1 MVSETKAK
9 VVYRELLKVDLVVL
23 RLVPENGMPKFQT
36 GQFLTI
42 GVPIPAEKKIVR
54 RAYSI
59 ASHAENKDYFE
70 FVIRWVRKPLP
81 GRVTTELF
89 YASVGDEVFLGDP
102 TGNALQISDTLP
114 NGQKDNRRII
124 CVGGGTGLA
133 PFIAFAKHFHDTN
146 DKREVVILHGAS
158 YVDEL
163 SYKRLLTD
171 LELESEKVGRD
182 KWNFRYRAAISRPKE
197 YFNRSWNGHTGRVE
211 SFFKPD
217 KKTGMSPVEEMVG
230 EEITPD
236 NSIIYICGYQGT
248 IDGVIDSI
256 ESKGFVTEHDK
267 KDDGSFG
274 IKFESYG

>member
-1 MVSETKAK
+1 MVKETQAAITY
-9 VVYRELLKVDLVVL
+9 VELLKEDLAII
-23 RLVPENGMPKFQT
+23 RLVPETGMPEYKT

-42 GVPIPAEKKIVR
+42 GVPIPSEKKVVR

-59 ASHAENKDYFE
+59 ASHPENRDYFE

-89 YASVGDEVFLGDP
+89 YASVGDVVSLGDP
-102 TGNALQISDTLP
+102 TGAALQISQKLP
-114 NGQKDNRRII
+114 DGSDDNRRII

-146 DKREVVILHGAS
+146 DKREVIVLHGAS

-171 LELESEKVGRD
+171 LEMESEARGRD

-197 YFNRSWNGHTGRVE
+197 FFNRSWNGHVGRVE

-217 KKTGMSPVEEMVG
+217 KKTGLSPVEEMVG
-230 EEITPD
+230 EPITPQ
-236 NSIIYICGYQGT
+236 NTIIYICGYQGT
-248 IDGVIDSI
+248 IDGVIDSVG
-256 ESKGFVTEHDK
+256 SKGFITEHE
-267 KDDGSFG
+267 KDADGNYS
-274 IKFESYG
+274 IKYESYG

>member
-1 MVSETKAK
+1 MVTEMKAK
-9 VVYRELLKVDLVVL
+9 VVYRELLKEDLVII
-23 RLVPENGMPKFQT
+23 RLVPEKGMPQYKT

-42 GVPIPAEKKIVR
+42 GLPIPSEKKVVR

-59 ASHAENKDYFE
+59 ASHAENRDYFE

-89 YASVGDEVFLGDP
+89 YLSVGDEVSLGDP
-102 TGNALQISDTLP
+102 TGAALQISDKLP

-133 PFIAFAKHFHDTN
+133 PFIAFAKHFHDIN
-146 DKREVVILHGAS
+146 DKREVIVLHGAS

-171 LELESEKVGRD
+171 LELKSEKDRS

-197 YFNRSWNGHTGRVE
+197 FFNRSWNGHVGRVE

-217 KKTGMSPVEEMVG
+217 KKSGLSPVEVMVG
-230 EEITPD
+230 EELSPENT
-236 NSIIYICGYQGT
+236 IIYICGYQGT
-248 IDGVIDSI
+248 IDGVI
-256 ESKGFVTEHDK
+256 EYLNSKGFVTEHEK
-267 KDDGSFG
+267 KPDGSFG